1 MTSYDGVRLA
11 KISRRI
17 YWKGT
22 SLLRIRWRSGRYQG
36 FIKMI
41 EYAEMQQSVDGFVSR
56 IFTACSYHVKAER
69 HCRSSFTGV
78 SMSLR
83 PGARKC

>member
-1 MTSYDGVRLA
+1 MTSYDGARSA
-11 KISRRI
+11 GTSRRI
-17 YWKGT
+17 YWKET
-22 SLLRIRWRSGRYQG
+22 SLLRIRWRSGRYHG
-36 FIKMI
+36 FIEMI

-69 HCRSSFTGV
+69 HCCSSFTGV
-78 SMSLR
+78 SMSFR